1 MLRVLL
7 AGAVLATTIGIAEA
21 GCVYGR
27 KNLPGS
33 LGPGQSDSSRS
44 FTINRSA
51 RFVVRVRRGGPIT
64 ANLGCGWQTGYRIS
78 CRRYGYGENW
88 VSLVNNTGRQIT
100 YRWICRH

>member
-1 MLRVLL
+1 MLRI
-7 AGAVLATTIGIAEA
+7 VLAAACLLTTAVVSEA

-33 LGPGQSDSSRS
+33 LGPGQDDSSRS

-51 RFVVRVRRGGPIT
+51 RFTVRVRRGGPIT
-64 ANLGCGWQTGYRIS
+64 ANLGCGWVTGYNIS
-78 CRRYGYGENW
+78 CRVFGHGETF
-88 VSLVNNTGRQIT
+88 VSLQNNTGRQTT